1 MSIQA
6 ARVRLQTFVEVA
18 VTQEDL
24 DLIFRKRPYVWRT
37 SEKSMRHSAN
47 YLRNN
52 LGLSEEELRLLVL
65 RDPLIISLTKVIVT
79 TSLFLTVRITGL
91 GTLTYFCLFCS
102 SSWLAMLD
110 GACGTD
116 LKPAA
121 GQAG

>member
-6 ARVRLQTFVEVA
+6 ARVRLQTFAEVA

-65 RDPLIISLTKVIVT
+65 RDPLIISLTKVIDILI
-79 TSLFLTVRITGL
+79 SDCQDH
-91 GTLTYFCLFCS
+91 GTWHIDILLPV
-102 SSWLAMLD
+102 L
-110 GACGTD
+110 
-116 LKPAA
+116 LKFMA
-121 GQAG
+121 GNARWCMWY